1 MANKDGFS
9 ADDLRE
15 IESQSIT
22 TPPAAT
28 PGMVGTFEAE
38 FPVSPAEEA
47 PAAAAR
53 PTTSPGSGFS
63 TEDLTEVLR
72 SSQPEV
78 TEITPTAAEVTRE
91 GLIGGPQGVKQ
102 GALTLPPAVA
112 GARVGA
118 IAGAPFFPP
127 YGAVAGGTIGFFGG
141 LTLGTIADQ
150 ALDDFF
156 PLPAREDLVPYRE
169 GAKTTGAVIGGAP
182 AVFGIPEMTANMVA
196 RWLSGVASAARKY
209 PRGYL
214 TGEAVMGV
222 GSGIGGGVAV
232 AYDPDSPWTRF
243 FGEVA
248 GGVATSPASLLAS
261 QTGAAKNFLTDFSKS
276 FSSGA
281 REQKAANILIAG
293 LTEAG
298 EDPAKLIAFLNS
310 SAAKDAIRIANPT
323 AAQLT
328 GSPLLTRLETSLS
341 KNHPTYK
348 DKIDKQGKGAL
359 EAYQLLFQ
367 RLKEIG
373 TPEAVQLAAAAQR
386 DYFMKMTND
395 RIDLAMK
402 NAAEK
407 IGKISPDT
415 PASRREIGEVIKQA
429 TLDALDDARDMEKD
443 LWTKAARD
451 AFTVKRTGEV
461 VPKSVRPA
469 KLTED
474 FMYILDGMTPE
485 RYSKDFSATLS
496 PIMQRLGYENRF
508 YDRFVQGKRTEEFL
522 RTGRVP
528 EQFLMAPKKKTANV
542 EDLIQVRSDLLEY
555 ARKASRAGDTND
567 ARIYGQLAEA
577 VLDDLSSL
585 NTEGYRVARQYS
597 KDLNDYFTRSYAREL
612 RATTGAGAE
621 KIPAEVLV
629 SRVYGANADMTAMRM
644 TQIEDSVGF
653 MRSQYDKLAASLQDP
668 NLPPGERSRI
678 SGILT
683 TMEPFAK
690 LADERVTSM
699 RDAQTRVLRLAAS
712 NAVDPTTGRLNVG
725 RLNKFVNDNEVML
738 RRMNILDDL
747 VDAEKAEN
755 LFKQTSNL
763 YSKVNEK
770 LIKQAAFTNVLDAG
784 QKNPSLAVANAI
796 NSKTP
801 LASFNKLVSLARR
814 ADAESGNKNATDGLK
829 SMVYDYAFTK
839 AGGMGNFSPEV
850 FEKAFFDPLAP
861 NKPSLVKVLRAQNVM
876 DFSEVKNLKRLIDPM
891 KRVEAGLL
899 RQESIDNLVAGA
911 DPITDL
917 ALRIVGS
924 QIGTSLAPG
933 GPGTLIAAAA
943 GSKAVRT
950 IFDKYPN
957 MSITKIIEDATKD
970 PILMRDLL
978 QKGKAVTPKQRV
990 ELGRRLHN
998 YLFTAGYNAG
1008 TFDEEELM
1016 LEVPE
1021 TRTTGPSAAQ
1031 MLRQIPKA
1039 APPAPPTRGVPGL
1052 VPQQPPAGGP
1062 PSPTASQAAG
1072 GAPSNSR
1079 AMFQTLFP
1087 LDTVSPLLNQPR

>member
-1 MANKDGFS
+1 MANKNGFS

-15 IESQSIT
+15 IESQSVT

-28 PGMVGTFEAE
+28 PGLLGTFEAE
-38 FPVSPAEEA
+38 FPVSPAEAA
-47 PAAAAR
+47 PAAPAR
-53 PTTSPGSGFS
+53 PTTSSGSGFS
-63 TEDLTEVLR
+63 TEDLAEVLR
-72 SSQPEV
+72 SSQPGV
-78 TEITPTAAEVTRE
+78 TEITPTAAEVGRE
-91 GLIGGPQGVKQ
+91 VLIGGAQGVKQ
-102 GALTLPPAVA
+102 GGLTLPPAVA
-112 GARVGA
+112 GARAGA

-127 YGAVAGGTIGFFGG
+127 YGAVAGGTLGFFGG
-141 LTLGTIADQ
+141 LTLGTLADQ

-182 AVFGIPEMTANMVA
+182 AAFGIPEMSANMVA
-196 RWLSGVASAARKY
+196 RWLSGIGTAARKY
-209 PRGYL
+209 PRGFL
-214 TGEAVMGV
+214 TGEAIMGL
-222 GSGIGGGVAV
+222 GAGIGGGAAV

-248 GGVATSPASLLAS
+248 GSLTTSPASLLAS
-261 QTGAAKNFLTDFSKS
+261 QVGAAKGFFTDFGKA
-276 FSSGA
+276 FSGDA
-281 REQKAANILIAG
+281 RKQKAANILVAG

-310 SAAKDAIRIANPT
+310 SAAKDAIRVANPT
-323 AAQLT
+323 VAQLT
-328 GSPLLTRLETSLS
+328 GSPLFTRLETTLS
-341 KNHPTYK
+341 KNHPDYK
-348 DKIDKQGKGAL
+348 AVIDKQGQGAL
-359 EAYQLLFQ
+359 DAYK
-367 RLKEIG
+367 RLINRLQEVG
-373 TPEAVQLAAAAQR
+373 TPEAVQLAASAQR
-386 DYFMKMTND
+386 DYFMKMTHD
-395 RIDLAMK
+395 RVDLAMK
-402 NAAEK
+402 NASEK

-415 PASRREIGEVIKQA
+415 PASRREIGDIIKQS
-429 TLDALDDARDMEKD
+429 TLDALGDARDMEKN
-443 LWTKAARD
+443 LWLKAMRD
-451 AFTVKRTGEV
+451 AYTLKRTGEV
-461 VPKSVRPA
+461 VPKTVRPA
-469 KLTED
+469 KSTEV
-474 FMYILDGMTPE
+474 FLYALDGMAPG
-485 RYSKDFSATLS
+485 RYRKNFDSTLS
-496 PIMQRLGYENRF
+496 PIMRDLGYEDQF

-528 EQFLMAPKKKTANV
+528 EQFLMAPKKKNV
-542 EDLIQVRSDLLEY
+542 TVETIIQNRSDLLEY
-555 ARKASRAGDTND
+555 AREAARAGDTSG

-577 VLDDLSSL
+577 LLDDLSSL

-612 RATTGAGAE
+612 RALSGTGSE

-629 SRVYGANADMTAMRM
+629 SKVYGANADMTAMRM
-644 TQIEDSVGF
+644 SQIEDSVGF

-678 SGILT
+678 RGILT
-683 TMEPFAK
+683 TMEPFAQ

-712 NAVDPTTGRLNVG
+712 NAIDPTTGRLNVG
-725 RLNKFVNDNEVML
+725 RLNKFVNENEVML

-770 LIKQAAFTNVLDAG
+770 LIKQTAFSNVLGAG
-784 QKNPSLAVANAI
+784 EKSSLAIANAI

-814 ADAESGNKNATDGLK
+814 ADAEAGNKNATEGLK
-829 SMVYDYAFTK
+829 SMIYDYAFTK
-839 AGGMGNFSPEV
+839 AGGMGNFSPEA
-850 FEKAFFDPLAP
+850 FEKAFFDRLAP
-861 NKPSLVKVLRAQNVM
+861 NKPSLVKVLRSQNVM

-899 RQESIDNLVAGA
+899 RQESVDNLVAGA
-911 DPITDL
+911 DPVTDL
-917 ALRIVGS
+917 ALRIIGS
-924 QIGTSLAPG
+924 QIGTAVAPG

-978 QKGKAVTPKQRV
+978 QQGRVVTPRQRV
-990 ELGRRLHN
+990 EMGRRLHN

-1008 TFDEEELM
+1008 TFDENELM

-1031 MLRQIPKA
+1031 MLRQLPRS

-1052 VPQQPPAGGP
+1052 LPPQGSPGAS
-1062 PSPTASQAAG
+1062 PSPAAPQVQG

-1079 AMFQTLFP
+1079 VMFQTLFP
-1087 LDTVSPLLNQPR
+1087 MDTVSPLLNQPR